1 MPYSTL
7 PARSEFTKTDPHPVD
22 SPTILNLDA
31 VTRCFQGQVKAVDGV
46 SLTLKK
52 GELLALLG
60 PSGCGKTTLLR
71 LIAGL
76 ERPDQGR
83 IDIAGRPVAGEGH
96 WMPPEERQLGMVFQ
110 DYALCPHL
118 SVADNVAFGLKGAK
132 GARRRSPAQ
141 VRDRASQS
149 IDMVRLSGLDKRY
162 PHALSG
168 GQQQRVALARALAP
182 DPALVLLDE
191 PMSNMDAQERQSM
204 REEVRLSL
212 LNSQASGVFVTHD
225 CEEAMAIADKVAVMR
240 QGRIEQLDRPEVL
253 YWQPASQFVAAFV
266 AQMNFIRARRDGQG
280 WITELGEFSGKV
292 TGDLNGK
299 ILNHGDLNS
308 SGLNDDDLGSGNLG
322 STEAASGEVTLGVRQ
337 SNLQLA
343 AATGDRPG
351 NAHVLSR
358 QFLGREYQY
367 TLELRSHPQF
377 PQAPDGPKTLQALL
391 PMGDRFE
398 IGDTVHL
405 TFGDQPLQ
413 RFSK

>member
-7 PARSEFTKTDPHPVD
+7 PCRSEITETRPLPVD

-31 VTRCFQGQVKAVDGV
+31 LTRCFQGRVKAVDGI

-76 ERPDQGR
+76 ERPDGGR
-83 IDIAGRPVAGEGH
+83 VDIAGRPVAGEGY
-96 WMPPEERQLGMVFQ
+96 WVPPEERQLGMVFQ
-110 DYALCPHL
+110 DYALFPHL
-118 SVADNVAFGLKGAK
+118 SVADNVGFGLKGAK
-132 GARRRSPAQ
+132 GARRRSPVQ
-141 VRDRASQS
+141 VRDRVSQS

-191 PMSNMDAQERQSM
+191 PLSNLDAQVRQSL
-204 REEVRLSL
+204 REEVRLIL
-212 LNSQASGVFVTHD
+212 KNSQASGVFVTHD

-266 AQMNFIRARRDGQG
+266 AQMNFIQARRKDQG
-280 WITELGEFSGKV
+280 WITELGEFSGKI
-292 TGDLNGK
+292 TGDLDGAES
-299 ILNHGDLNS
+299 S
-308 SGLNDDDLGSGNLG
+308 SG
-322 STEAASGEVTLGVRQ
+322 EITLGVRQ
-337 SNLQLA
+337 SNLHLDPA
-343 AATGDRPG
+343 GSDRPA
-351 NAHVLSR
+351 NAQILTR
-358 QFLGREYQY
+358 QFLGREYRY
-367 TLELRSHPQF
+367 TLELGPTPQF
-377 PQAPDGPKTLQALL
+377 PPTAEGPKTLQALV
-391 PMGDRFE
+391 PMGDSHE
-398 IGDTVHL
+398 PGDAVHL
-405 TFGDQPLQ
+405 SIGGQPLQ
-413 RFSK
+413 SFSK